1 MIEPVSYGK
10 TIGDLEAKSSEPAP
24 VSLQTQTEKAEGL
37 VTPPHSTDE
46 PSLPRER
53 KDQKMIFQSL
63 LLSKKHFKIEKRIL
77 SAIHRAVRYGR
88 VPVFFTLLLCAI
100 TASRAR
106 TGWSQEPMQAP
117 QINLSAIAMIES
129 SGNPKAIGRT
139 GDSGLFQ
146 ITDVVRREYNQ
157 RTGARITTADLFN
170 ARTATRIADWYL
182 HKRIPEMLRYYK
194 KPVTARNIIIAWNAG
209 IRYVQKGEKLP
220 RVTEQFLKKY
230 EKFFAKKTSQ
240 NLNSL

>member
-10 TIGDLEAKSSEPAP
+10 TIGL
-24 VSLQTQTEKAEGL
+24 
-37 VTPPHSTDE
+37 
-46 PSLPRER
+46 
-53 KDQKMIFQSL
+53 
-63 LLSKKHFKIEKRIL
+63 EKRIL
-77 SAIHRAVRYGR
+77 AAIHRAVRYGR

-106 TGWSQEPMQAP
+106 TGWSQEPGAP

-129 SGNPKAIGRT
+129 SGNPAAIGRT

-146 ITDVVRREYNQ
+146 ITDAVRTEYNK
-157 RTGARITTADLFN
+157 RTGARITTADLFD
-170 ARTATRIADWYL
+170 ARTATTIADWYL

-209 IRYVQKGEKLP
+209 IRYVVRDEPLP
-220 RVTEQFLKKY
+220 RITEQFLKKY
-230 EKFFAKKTSQ
+230 ENFFASKTRKT
-240 NLNSL
+240 LKHA

>member
-24 VSLQTQTEKAEGL
+24 VSIPQKEKAEGL
-37 VTPPHSTDE
+37 VTPPPSTE
-46 PSLPRER
+46 KPSLPRER
-53 KDQKMIFQSL
+53 KDPKMIFQSL
-63 LLSKKHFKIEKRIL
+63 LLSKKHFDLEKRIL
-77 SAIHRAVRYGR
+77 AAIHRAVRYGR

-106 TGWSQEPMQAP
+106 TGWSQEPLQAP
-117 QINLSAIAMIES
+117 QINLSAIAIIES
-129 SGNPKAIGRT
+129 SGNPRAIGRT

-146 ITDVVRREYNQ
+146 ITDAVRREYNQ
-157 RTGARITTADLFN
+157 RTGSRITTADLFN

-209 IRYVQKGEKLP
+209 ILYVVKDKPLP
-220 RVTEQFLKKY
+220 HITEQFLKKY
-230 EKFFAKKTSQ
+230 QKFFVPESSKT
-240 NLNSL
+240 LKTL

>member
-1 MIEPVSYGK
+1 M
-10 TIGDLEAKSSEPAP
+10 
-24 VSLQTQTEKAEGL
+24 
-37 VTPPHSTDE
+37 
-46 PSLPRER
+46 R
-53 KDQKMIFQSL
+53 
-63 LLSKKHFKIEKRIL
+63 
-77 SAIHRAVRYGR
+77 R
-88 VPVFFTLLLCAI
+88 VPVFLRSCF
-100 TASRAR
+100 AR
-106 TGWSQEPMQAP
+106 SPQAAPGTGWSQEPLQAP
-117 QINLSAIAMIES
+117 QINLTAIAMIES

-170 ARTATRIADWYL
+170 ARTATTIADWYL

-209 IRYVQKGEKLP
+209 IRYVVKDEPLP
-220 RVTEQFLKKY
+220 KITQQFLKKY
-230 EKFFAKKTSQ
+230 QKFFVKKTSQ